1 MKQIRRIKMTDIII
15 TTIISIFP
23 SIAAVITIICA
34 IIKVIR
40 DNKTLVEPLVK
51 KFNDLQEEVHNRKDV
66 AVLNDK
72 IESVM
77 EENRQL
83 KKEIADL
90 ITVIRQVKYDVNKEV

>member
-1 MKQIRRIKMTDIII
+1 MTDIII